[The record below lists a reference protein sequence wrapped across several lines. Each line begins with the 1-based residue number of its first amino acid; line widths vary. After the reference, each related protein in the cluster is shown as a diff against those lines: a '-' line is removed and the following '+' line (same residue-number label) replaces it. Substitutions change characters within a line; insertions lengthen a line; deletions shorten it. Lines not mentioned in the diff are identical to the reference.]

1 MNRQQDRLFTYFNP
15 SIAIEIMSILTIDV
29 AQTIAGEWI
38 VIECNDSQE
47 SGYAVIS
54 PFALWQNLIDYV
66 TPKN

>member
-1 MNRQQDRLFTYFNP
+1 
-15 SIAIEIMSILTIDV
+15 MSFFTIDV

-38 VIECNDSQE
+38 VIECNDGQE
-47 SGYAVIS
+47 SGYAAIS